1 MTAVAELPAIGE
13 EDDAAR
19 SAYPQAAPGCGS
31 ARWPPWATR
40 TPGSPGRWASP
51 RES

>member
-1 MTAVAELPAIGE
+1 MTAVAELPAPGE

-19 SAYPQAAPGCGS
+19 SAYTQAAPGCVS
-31 ARWPPWATR
+31 VPWPPWGTQM
-40 TPGSPGRWASP
+40 PGSPGRWASP